1 MYSLYILHQNFLK
14 KKELFMKRLKLFVLA
29 TMTLLILPGT
39 ANANTDLL
47 PLLPA
52 DDLVGIS
59 FWIISMSMLAVT
71 AFFFFERGSVVSNWR
86 TTLTVAGIVTGVASI
101 NYLYVRNVYVSQGE
115 APILYRYIEWIITM
129 PLQAVQFYLILKT
142 VRKVPKSLFWKLL
155 IGAVVM
161 VLGAYLG
168 ELEYIPNMAGFI
180 IGIGGWIYIL
190 YEIFSG
196 EAGRAVVKSGN
207 KPMVTA
213 YNSMRKIV
221 TIGWAVYPLGYI
233 FGYLTGG
240 VDPNSLNI
248 IYNIADFFN
257 KIAFGLVIWVAAM
270 QNTAPRTR

>member
-1 MYSLYILHQNFLK
+1 MRII
-14 KKELFMKRLKLFVLA
+14 KLLTFV
-29 TMTLLILPGT
+29 TVTLLAMSGT
-39 ANANTDLL
+39 SNANID
-47 PLLPA
+47 LLPA
-52 DDLVGIS
+52 DDIVGIS
-59 FWIISMSMLAVT
+59 FWIISMGLLAAT
-71 AFFFFERGSVVSNWR
+71 AFFFFEIRSVASNWR
-86 TTLTVAGIVTGVASI
+86 TTLTVAGIITGVAFI

-115 APILYRYIEWIITM
+115 ASLLYRYIDWMITM
-129 PLQAVQFYLILKT
+129 PLQMIQFYLILAT

-168 ELEYIPNMAGFI
+168 ELEYIPSMVGFI

>member
-1 MYSLYILHQNFLK
+1 MYSLYILHQNYLK

-47 PLLPA
+47 PA

-59 FWIISMSMLAVT
+59 FWVISMSMLAATV
-71 AFFFFERGSVVSNWR
+71 FFFFERGSVVSNWR
-86 TTLTVAGIVTGVASI
+86 TTLTVAGIVTGVAFI

-129 PLQAVQFYLILKT
+129 PLQAVLFYLILKT

-168 ELEYIPNMAGFI
+168 ELEYIPSMAGFI

-196 EAGRAVVKSGN
+196 EGGRAVAKSGN

>member
-1 MYSLYILHQNFLK
+1 
-14 KKELFMKRLKLFVLA
+14 MKRLKLFVLA
-29 TMTLLILPGT
+29 TMTVLILPGT
-39 ANANTDLL
+39 ANANTD
-47 PLLPA
+47 LLPA

-196 EAGRAVVKSGN
+196 EAGRAVAKSGN

-270 QNTAPRTR
+270 QNTAPRIR